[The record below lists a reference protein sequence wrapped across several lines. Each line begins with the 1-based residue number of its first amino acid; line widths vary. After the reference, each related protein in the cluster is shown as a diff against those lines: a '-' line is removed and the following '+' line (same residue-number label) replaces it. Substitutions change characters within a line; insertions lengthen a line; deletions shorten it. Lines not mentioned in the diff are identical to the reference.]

1 MRSSRRRSLP
11 KWMSRY
17 ALLKQSCT
25 LGGRIRGSLSSGM
38 DPSQGHTRGSRHTG
52 DHIRYPEGTSR
63 LALRCQHHMDSQQ
76 KTNLPKALKAAAVK
90 CNNDEV
96 AQEVTTH
103 SHESLRSVLRTH
115 GGIQAKKLVRKWRK
129 KFFPTAPQVGDD
141 CSMLPPRPYDAF
153 VWSHSAGNSRPVQ
166 VSFTVLPHQ
175 SFAFGR
181 LFHRVRP
188 LVPG

>member
-103 SHESLRSVLRTH
+103 SHESLRSVLPMEAYR
-115 GGIQAKKLVRKWRK
+115 QR
-129 KFFPTAPQVGDD
+129 
-141 CSMLPPRPYDAF
+141 S
-153 VWSHSAGNSRPVQ
+153 
-166 VSFTVLPHQ
+166 
-175 SFAFGR
+175 SFASGGR
-181 LFHRVRP
+181 SSSQRHRRWEMTAQCSR
-188 LVPG
+188 LGHMMRCWASQKKGDGENAITSLCG